1 MKGLSIILSLILS
14 LCLGGIVY
22 ASDIAFYI
30 GQWNT
35 DGWYDASQF
44 DDVDTIIAETGK
56 LFKDVQQFDDDQLDD
71 FGAWAEA
78 NTDDG
83 KFDIIWLNGCTPSC
97 LYPNPN
103 QEPDGSVAELWL
115 DGGDMIINVGDWFAY
130 CTYEGGPRGG
140 KGRGGDNGGNGAAN
154 ILDLSA
160 GIITGATVNL
170 KVTPTGKK
178 YIPSLEDPCKT
189 DRPIVLSA
197 VTGDWEVAAAFA
209 TTGGD
214 DDPKETHAD
223 PVVLHNTKTDGYLA
237 IINQAAGGPGGWL
250 DDRGAVCAE
259 FIGNWAADVLGF
271 KTVEPADKLST
282 TWGRIKLAK

>member
-1 MKGLSIILSLILS
+1 MRKLVLTV
-14 LCLGGIVY
+14 IVAFAFGTMAM
-22 ASDIAFYI
+22 ASDIAFYV

-44 DDVDTIIAETGK
+44 DDVDTIIDQCGDM
-56 LFKDVQQFDDDQLDD
+56 FRDIQQFDDDHLDD

-83 KFDIIWLNGCTPSC
+83 DFDIIWLNGCTPSC

-103 QEPDGSVAELWL
+103 QEPDGSRAEKWL

-140 KGRGGDNGGNGAAN
+140 AGRGGDNGGNGAAN
-154 ILDLSA
+154 LLDLSA
-160 GIITGATVNL
+160 GIITGATVQM

-178 YIPSLEDPCKT
+178 YTPSLNDPAKT
-189 DRPIVLSA
+189 DRPV
-197 VTGDWEVAAAFA
+197 VTAQVQAPWEVAAMFA
-209 TTGGD
+209 SPGGT
-214 DDPKETHAD
+214 DDPAAEAQAD
-223 PVVLHNTKTDGYLA
+223 PVVIHNTETGGYVA
-237 IINQAAGGPGGWL
+237 FVNQAAGGPGGWL

-259 FIGNWAADVLGF
+259 IIGNWVGAVIVA
-271 KTVEPADKLST
+271 VEPAGKLST
-282 TWGRIKLAK
+282 TWGEIKAR